1 MKKRYITTVATAM
14 IDKSKAGFW
23 QSSNIYLTFFG
34 VSFLLLLA
42 VSACSSESFS
52 ENGAAGADKAVMNDN
67 KAKAE
72 QNAQEIKDN
81 IRNSYARLAS
91 GRSDV
96 CPKLIQEKVG
106 SPVVERTAE
115 VMVGD
120 YCDYFLYAREGQVI
134 AVQTDNRQLEA
145 LLIVPTLHNFANG
158 DYQVGSYD
166 KHVIRLSY
174 NGATYKP
181 ENLVYDVAVTVSD
194 TH

>member
-1 MKKRYITTVATAM
+1 MKKRYVTKAAITK
-14 IDKSKAGFW
+14 IDKSKTRFW
-23 QSSNIYLTFFG
+23 QSNNIYLTFFG
-34 VSFLLLLA
+34 VSFLLLL
-42 VSACSSESFS
+42 VVNACSSESFS
-52 ENGAAGADKAVMNDN
+52 ENGSAGTEKVVINDKET
-67 KAKAE
+67 KAE
-72 QNAQEIKDN
+72 QNAREVKNN

-115 VMVGD
+115 VMVDD

-194 TH
+194 VH

>member
-1 MKKRYITTVATAM
+1 MKKRYVTKAAITKKVV
-14 IDKSKAGFW
+14 INDKE
-23 QSSNIYLTFFG
+23 T
-34 VSFLLLLA
+34 
-42 VSACSSESFS
+42 
-52 ENGAAGADKAVMNDN
+52 
-67 KAKAE
+67 KAE
-72 QNAQEIKDN
+72 QNAREVKNN

-91 GRSDV
+91 SRSDV

-106 SPVVERTAE
+106 SLVIERTAE

-194 TH
+194 VH

>member
-14 IDKSKAGFW
+14 IDKSKTGFW
-23 QSSNIYLTFFG
+23 QSSNIHLTFFG
-34 VSFLLLLA
+34 VNFLLLLA
-42 VSACSSESFS
+42 VSACSSESIS
-52 ENGAAGADKAVMNDN
+52 ENGAAGADKAIMNDN

-96 CPKLIQEKVG
+96 CPKLIQKKVG
-106 SPVVERTAE
+106 IPVVERTAE

-158 DYQVGSYD
+158 DYQVRSYD

-181 ENLVYDVAVTVSD
+181 ENLIYDVAVTVSD